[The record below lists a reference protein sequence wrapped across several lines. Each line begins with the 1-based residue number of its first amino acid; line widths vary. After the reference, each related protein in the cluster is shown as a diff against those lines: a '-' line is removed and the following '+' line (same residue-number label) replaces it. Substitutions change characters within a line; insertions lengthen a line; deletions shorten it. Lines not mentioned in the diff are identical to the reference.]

1 MKEIIKLENGNVRV
15 RTINKNPSRTQQQF
29 VEQCD
34 VNNIMKKYRVTGQI
48 THLNTKQGVYAD
60 MSSIKNYQENLN
72 TVIEAQNAFMALPSD
87 VRKRFS
93 NDPAELIDFLADKKN
108 DEEAIKLGLKIKKN
122 VPGSNDETKKSKNKN
137 DDKPIVQNDTTNV
150 TE

>member
-1 MKEIIKLENGNVRV
+1 
-15 RTINKNPSRTQQQF
+15 
-29 VEQCD
+29 
-34 VNNIMKKYRVTGQI
+34 
-48 THLNTKQGVYAD
+48 
-60 MSSIKNYQENLN
+60 
-72 TVIEAQNAFMALPSD
+72 MALPSD